1 MSVPDDKNRDNLPS
15 RIKSEIDLAGYIDAA
30 LLKTETTSEQIEKLC
45 QEAARYHYKA
55 IFINP
60 AYVRLCRGLLEGTGV
75 RVGSVTGFPLGATTT
90 EVKIYEAQEDENY
103 GAEEIDMVANIG
115 AIKSGDFGLV
125 ERDIVGVRKALSHN
139 TTFKVIIETT
149 LLTREEKITTAKIV
163 ADCGADFVKTSTGMF
178 AQATVEDVTL
188 LFETVGRKIGVKAS
202 GGIRTLQQMLA
213 MIEAGA
219 SRIGTSA
226 GAHIIEELKSGR

>member
-1 MSVPDDKNRDNLPS
+1 M
-15 RIKSEIDLAGYIDAA
+15 
-30 LLKTETTSEQIEKLC
+30 
-45 QEAARYHYKA
+45 
-55 IFINP
+55 
-60 AYVRLCRGLLEGTGV
+60 RLCRGLLENTGV
-75 RVGSVTGFPLGATTT
+75 RVGSVAGFPLGATTT
-90 EVKIYEAQEDENY
+90 EVKIYEAQENENH

-125 ERDIVGVRKALSHN
+125 QRDISGVRKALSHDA
-139 TTFKVIIETT
+139 TLKVILETS
-149 LLTREEKITTAKIV
+149 LLTREEIVTTAKIC

-178 AQATVEDVTL
+178 AQATVEDVAL

-202 GGIRTLQQMLA
+202 GGIRTLQQALA

-226 GAHIIEELKSGR
+226 GAQIIEELKSRR

>member
-1 MSVPDDKNRDNLPS
+1 MSVPDDKNHNLPG
-15 RIKSEIDLAGYIDAA
+15 RIRNEIDLAAYIDAA
-30 LLKTETTSEQIEKLC
+30 LLKTETTAEQIEALC
-45 QEAARYHYKA
+45 REAAHYHYKA

-60 AYVRLCRGLLEGTGV
+60 AYVKLCRGLLEGTGV
-75 RVGSVTGFPLGATTT
+75 RVGSVAGFPLGATTT
-90 EVKIYEAQEDENY
+90 EVKIYEAQENENH

-125 ERDIVGVRKALSHN
+125 ERDIAGVRKALSQKA
-139 TTFKVIIETT
+139 TFKVIIESS
-149 LLTREEKITTAKIV
+149 LLTREEKIASAKIV
-163 ADCGADFVKTSTGMF
+163 AECGADFVKTSTGMF
-178 AQATVEDVTL
+178 AQATVEDVML
-188 LFETVGRKIGVKAS
+188 LFETVGHKIGVKAS

-226 GAHIIEELKSGR
+226 GADIIEELRKQR

>member
-1 MSVPDDKNRDNLPS
+1 VSVPDDKNRDNLPS

-30 LLKTETTSEQIEKLC
+30 LLKTETTTEQVEKLC

-60 AYVRLCRGLLEGTGV
+60 SYVRLCRGLLEGTGV
-75 RVGSVTGFPLGATTT
+75 RVGSVAGFPLGATTT
-90 EVKIYEAQEDENY
+90 EVKIYEAQENENH

-125 ERDIVGVRKALSHN
+125 ERDITGVRKALSHN
-139 TTFKVIIETT
+139 TTFKVIIETS
-149 LLTREEKITTAKIV
+149 LLTREEKITAAKIV

-178 AQATVEDVTL
+178 AQATIEDVML

-226 GAHIIEELKSGR
+226 GADIIEELKRRR

>member
-1 MSVPDDKNRDNLPS
+1 MSDDRNRESS
-15 RIKSEIDLAGYIDAA
+15 RRRNKSEIDLAAYIDAA
-30 LLKTETTSEQIEKLC
+30 LLKTETTTAQIEGLC
-45 QEAARYHYKA
+45 REAAQYHYKA

-60 AYVRLCRGLLEGTGV
+60 AYVRLCRGLLENTGV
-75 RVGSVTGFPLGATTT
+75 HVGSVAGFPLGATTT
-90 EVKIYEAQEDENY
+90 EVKIYEAQENENH

-115 AIKSGDFGLV
+115 AIKSGNFGLV
-125 ERDIVGVRKALSHN
+125 EKDIAGVRKALSHN
-139 TTFKVIIETT
+139 TTFKVIIESS
-149 LLTREEKITTAKIV
+149 LLTREEKIATAKIV

-178 AQATVEDVTL
+178 AQATVEDVAL

-226 GAHIIEELKSGR
+226 GAQIIEELKNRR

>member
-1 MSVPDDKNRDNLPS
+1 VPEENYQERFRNRIRN
-15 RIKSEIDLAGYIDAA
+15 EIDLAGYIDAA
-30 LLKTETTSEQIEKLC
+30 LLKTETTSEQIENLC
-45 QEAARYHYKA
+45 QEAAQFHYKA
-55 IFINP
+55 IFVNP
-60 AYVRLCRGLLEGTGV
+60 SYVQLCRGMLENTGV
-75 RVGSVTGFPLGATTT
+75 RVGSVAGFPLGATTT
-90 EVKIYEAQEDENY
+90 EVKIYEAQENENH

-125 ERDIVGVRKALSHN
+125 QRDVSGVRKALSHN
-139 TTFKVIIETT
+139 TTMKVILETS
-149 LLTREEKITTAKIV
+149 LLTREEIVTAAEIC

-178 AQATVEDVTL
+178 AQATVADVAL

-202 GGIRTLQQMLA
+202 GGIRSLQQALA

-226 GAHIIEELKSGR
+226 GAQIIAELKNGR

>member
-1 MSVPDDKNRDNLPS
+1 MLFRS
-15 RIKSEIDLAGYIDAA
+15 
-30 LLKTETTSEQIEKLC
+30 
-45 QEAARYHYKA
+45 
-55 IFINP
+55 
-60 AYVRLCRGLLEGTGV
+60 
-75 RVGSVTGFPLGATTT
+75 
-90 EVKIYEAQEDENY
+90 
-103 GAEEIDMVANIG
+103 
-115 AIKSGDFGLV
+115 
-125 ERDIVGVRKALSHN
+125 KALSHN
-139 TTFKVIIETT
+139 ATFKVIIETS

-226 GAHIIEELKSGR
+226 GADIIEELKKRR

>member
-1 MSVPDDKNRDNLPS
+1 MSVSDDNKRNNLPG
-15 RIKSEIDLAGYIDAA
+15 RIKSEIDLAAYIDAA

-45 QEAARYHYKA
+45 EEAARYHYKA

-60 AYVRLCRGLLEGTGV
+60 AYVKLCRGLLDKTGV
-75 RVGSVTGFPLGATTT
+75 RVGSVAGFPLGATTT
-90 EVKIYEAQEDENY
+90 EVKVYEAQENENH

-115 AIKSGDFGLV
+115 AVKSGNFGLV
-125 ERDIVGVRKALSHN
+125 ERDIFGVRKAISRN
-139 TTFKVIIETT
+139 TVFKVIIETS
-149 LLTREEKITTAKIV
+149 LLTREEKITTARIV

-178 AQATVEDVTL
+178 AQATVEDVAL
-188 LFETVGRKIGVKAS
+188 LFETVGHKIDVKAS

-226 GAHIIEELKSGR
+226 GVQIIEELKSRR

>member
-1 MSVPDDKNRDNLPS
+1 MSVPDDKDRDNSPS
-15 RIKSEIDLAGYIDAA
+15 RIKNEIDLAGYIDAA
-30 LLKTETTSEQIEKLC
+30 LLKTETTTEQIEKLC

-75 RVGSVTGFPLGATTT
+75 RVGSVAGFPLGATTT
-90 EVKIYEAQEDENY
+90 EVKIYEAQENENH

-125 ERDIVGVRKALSHN
+125 ERDIAGVRKALSHN
-139 TTFKVIIETT
+139 ATFKVIIETT
-149 LLTREEKITTAKIV
+149 LLTRVEKITTAKIV

-178 AQATVEDVTL
+178 AQASVEDVAL
-188 LFETVGRKIGVKAS
+188 LFETVGHKIGVKAS

-226 GAHIIEELKSGR
+226 GAHIIEELKNRR

>member
-1 MSVPDDKNRDNLPS
+1 MSVPDDAGRDQTRS
-15 RIKSEIDLAGYIDAA
+15 RIRSEIDLAGYIDAA
-30 LLKTETTSEQIEKLC
+30 LLKTETTSEQIETLC
-45 QEAARYHYKA
+45 KEAANFHYKA

-75 RVGSVTGFPLGATTT
+75 RVGSVAGFPLGATTT
-90 EVKIYEAQEDENY
+90 EVKVYEAQENENH

-115 AIKSGDFGLV
+115 AIKSGDWGLV
-125 ERDIVGVRKALSHN
+125 ERDIAGVRKALSHN
-139 TTFKVIIETT
+139 TTFKVIIEST
-149 LLTREEKITTAKIV
+149 LLTPEEKTATAKIV

-178 AQATVEDVTL
+178 AQATVEDVRL
-188 LFETVGRKIGVKAS
+188 LFETVGHRIGVKAS

-226 GAHIIEELKSGR
+226 GVQILEELKSRR

>member
-1 MSVPDDKNRDNLPS
+1 MSVPDDTGRNQPRS
-15 RIKSEIDLAGYIDAA
+15 RTKSEIDLAAYIDAA
-30 LLKTETTSEQIEKLC
+30 LLKTETTAEQIEKLC
-45 QEAARYHYKA
+45 EEAAHYHYKA

-60 AYVRLCRGLLEGTGV
+60 AYVKLCRGLLEGSGV
-75 RVGSVTGFPLGATTT
+75 RVGSVAGFPLGATTT
-90 EVKIYEAQEDENY
+90 EVKIYEAQENENH

-125 ERDIVGVRKALSHN
+125 ERDIAGVRKALAHH
-139 TTFKVIIETT
+139 TTFKVIIESS
-149 LLTREEKITTAKIV
+149 LLTHEEKVTTAKIV

-178 AQATVEDVTL
+178 AQATTEDVRL
-188 LFETVGRKIGVKAS
+188 LFETVGRRIGVKAS

-226 GAHIIEELKSGR
+226 GAQILEELKTRR